1 MLHLRDFMI
10 PSFTL
15 QKDKSKK
22 KLKKARKFNNQFAKF
37 GDILSHNLRCTIYM
51 CVTNFPSLQC
61 FCQYSTLKLTPGGA
75 VLAGE
80 KTSFKPS

>member
-1 MLHLRDFMI
+1 MLHLKDFMI

-22 KLKKARKFNNQFAKF
+22 KLKKARKFNNQKTKF

-51 CVTNFPSLQC
+51 CD
-61 FCQYSTLKLTPGGA
+61 
-75 VLAGE
+75 
-80 KTSFKPS
+80 